1 MSLPVI
7 DPLLTTVLC
16 LTGALVFLHGALA
29 KWREREVFAAAMQN
43 YELIPEATVPTAST
57 ALILAE
63 AVTGA
68 LLLLPAARP
77 LGQVAGVALLATVTG
92 AVVVNLWRGRT
103 EISCGCGGSDQQISW
118 GLVGRNLGFA
128 GLLVVAALPVAT
140 REWLLLDYAMAAL
153 GAAALA
159 GLYAAASQLLGNHP
173 RLIALRDA

>member
-1 MSLPVI
+1 MSLPAV
-7 DPLLTTVLC
+7 DPMLNTALC
-16 LTGALVFLHGALA
+16 LAAALVFLHGALA

-63 AVTGA
+63 AVTGT

-77 LGQVAGVALLATVTG
+77 LGQVAGIALIAVVSC

-103 EISCGCGGSDQQISW
+103 EISCGCGGNDQQISW

-128 GLLVVAALPVAT
+128 VLLLVAALPVAS
-140 REWLLLDYAMAAL
+140 REWLLLDYAMAGL

-159 GLYAAASQLLGNHP
+159 GLYGAASQLLGNQP
-173 RLIALRDA
+173 RLVALRDS